1 MPFPVSLVTPE
12 AILFEGE
19 ASIVI
24 ARGIDGE
31 LGIQANHAPIIVAL
45 DIGQLFIRESDGAQ
59 VRAAVHGGFLEMS
72 NNVCTVLADVAEL
85 SEQIDVGRAQESLER
100 AERAERAG
108 DDHAEA
114 AAKRARTRLDVA
126 GSP

>member
-45 DIGQLFIRESDGAQ
+45 DIGQLFIRESDGTQ

-72 NNVCTVLADVAEL
+72 NNVCTVLADVAEV
-85 SEQIDVGRAQESLER
+85 SEQIDVGRAQEALER

-108 DDHAEA
+108 DGEAEA

-126 GSP
+126 G

>member
-24 ARGIDGE
+24 ARGVDGE

-45 DIGQLFIRESDGAQ
+45 DIGQLFIREADGGQ
-59 VRAAVHGGFLEMS
+59 VRAAVHY
-72 NNVCTVLADVAEL
+72 VVRRRTHRPL
-85 SEQIDVGRAQESLER
+85 SEDIRVVNDILRRLGRADLIVY
-100 AERAERAG
+100 
-108 DDHAEA
+108 
-114 AAKRARTRLDVA
+114 RTHEPA
-126 GSP
+126 